1 MCNQCK
7 QNQVK
12 GYSYEIHKLP
22 PCLVLNVNRTR
33 AGGRKSTV
41 PVTSLIS
48 LENSDFQLNFS
59 DECYAGYHYKL
70 LSAVVHQGV
79 DCRSG
84 HYYTYTLRDNGVVC
98 HNDEDVERSTFEE
111 AVADIAVNGVIL
123 FYELSPES
131 SAITWFTEKDDEEI
145 PKLEEENVPLSEGKT
160 ADNGT
165 TEKPQVKIPDN
176 AEELEKTVDQDD
188 ESVEGPISL
197 ETLSS
202 LNVCQVYDKYFEASI
217 PTNASFSIDENDW
230 KNLRSRQKGTRLPL
244 QWVNVFY
251 KGLRQSNPFCTLM
264 FKRHRVSKKGS
275 RKISGDIFSAYA
287 YCSRRPTCSV
297 SARLSMA
304 SNLKC
309 MVFYT
314 GCVKHETD
322 ETSQRPVRAD
332 ERKTLQNELWKS
344 HCPSR
349 LHTERLGKL
358 DEHTL
363 ASGNLTG
370 VCVDGSV
377 FKQISY
383 EGRRQ
388 LQSDKDLL
396 TSLLLKKQDS
406 LNNYIRQISASPS
419 YVVSF
424 TDAGVRLFHEL
435 AKTVPLHWDATG
447 SVTWKDGNKEYLYY
461 AIVFPNPTRQEEG
474 EKSSPCPIAELIS
487 TNQSEPTIS
496 NWLQL
501 FRYREKSIYGF
512 RNLTTPCL
520 ISSDRSLPLLV
531 SSLKVFSGET
541 MKQYLERSWRIVSG
555 VASDEDLNGMV
566 VHSGLCHFMKDGK
579 EYCRKYY
586 KKENSWF
593 GMCLFRLLAEV
604 RVLQDFRKL
613 MYSICIVLRAELYS
627 PI

>member
-1 MCNQCK
+1 MQKNI
-7 QNQVK
+7 K
-12 GYSYEIHKLP
+12 G
-22 PCLVLNVNRTR
+22 
-33 AGGRKSTV
+33 
-41 PVTSLIS
+41 
-48 LENSDFQLNFS
+48 
-59 DECYAGYHYKL
+59 
-70 LSAVVHQGV
+70 
-79 DCRSG
+79 
-84 HYYTYTLRDNGVVC
+84 
-98 HNDEDVERSTFEE
+98 EDVERSTFEE

-501 FRYREKSIYGF
+501 FRYREKSMYGF
-512 RNLTTPCL
+512 RNLTTP
-520 ISSDRSLPLLV
+520 SLL
-531 SSLKVFSGET
+531 
-541 MKQYLERSWRIVSG
+541 
-555 VASDEDLNGMV
+555 
-566 VHSGLCHFMKDGK
+566 
-579 EYCRKYY
+579 
-586 KKENSWF
+586 
-593 GMCLFRLLAEV
+593 
-604 RVLQDFRKL
+604 
-613 MYSICIVLRAELYS
+613 
-627 PI
+627 